1 MKKARRKLKNLNVEF
16 VSFVDRGANLRTF
29 YLTKEFEENKKEPEF
44 QMNVKLICSDNEEE
58 RKVYGLVYAPDTVD
72 AHGDYTDAE
81 TLEKAAHN
89 FMLNYQKMD
98 VQHNMEDGAGKV
110 VESFIAPET
119 FMINGEEIIK
129 GSWVL
134 VSLANEKVWE
144 SIKKGEITGYSLY
157 GTAEVEYEKVNILD
171 LIGSIFRKEKIQINQ
186 NMEVIMD
193 DELKKALEN
202 IELITKK
209 MEEYESTMKSIGE
222 TVTEVVSSVK
232 GLNESMEAVKKF
244 IDEVKV
250 DDIKK
255 SFEEMQNKVNDVI
268 EAVSKSIVP
277 KNTDN
282 DTDEDENSRQ
292 RMIWIKEKRR

>member
-58 RKVYGLVYAPDTVD
+58 TKVYGLVYAPDTVD

-268 EAVSKSIVP
+268 EAVSKSSVP
-277 KNTDN
+277 KDTDN

-292 RMIWIKEKRR
+292 RMI

>member
-292 RMIWIKEKRR
+292 RMI

>member
-268 EAVSKSIVP
+268 EAVSKSSVP
-277 KNTDN
+277 KDTDN

-292 RMIWIKEKRR
+292 RMI

>member
-44 QMNVKLICSDNEEE
+44 QMSVKLICSDNEEE

-268 EAVSKSIVP
+268 EAVSKSSVP
-277 KNTDN
+277 KDTDN

-292 RMIWIKEKRR
+292 RMI

>member
-171 LIGSIFRKEKIQINQ
+171 LIGSIFRKEKIQMNQ

-292 RMIWIKEKRR
+292 RMI

>member
-44 QMNVKLICSDNEEE
+44 QMSVKLICSDNEEE

-277 KNTDN
+277 KNVDN
-282 DTDEDENSRQ
+282 DIDEDENSRQ
-292 RMIWIKEKRR
+292 RMI

>member
-44 QMNVKLICSDNEEE
+44 QMSVKLICSDNEEE

-209 MEEYESTMKSIGE
+209 MEEYESAMKSIGE

-268 EAVSKSIVP
+268 EAVSKSSVP
-277 KNTDN
+277 KDTDN

-292 RMIWIKEKRR
+292 RMI

>member
-193 DELKKALEN
+193 EELKKALEN

-209 MEEYESTMKSIGE
+209 MEEYESTIKSIGE

-268 EAVSKSIVP
+268 EAVSKSSVP

-292 RMIWIKEKRR
+292 RMI

>member
-255 SFEEMQNKVNDVI
+255 SFEEM
-268 EAVSKSIVP
+268 
-277 KNTDN
+277 
-282 DTDEDENSRQ
+282 
-292 RMIWIKEKRR
+292 